1 VSHLLALQIGLTTDQ
16 VIAIAASIAALAAGA
31 SALIA
36 LLGIRSAIASNRE
49 AVEAV
54 EIPFLIPD
62 PGISDHHRL
71 KFEDVE
77 PGSLRIPLRNVGM
90 GPAIL
95 GDVQFVIDGRQILAQ
110 AGGQI
115 AFPAEDQQSL
125 PFQLRSYKPDYEE
138 NGELRIYYTHA
149 SGKKYLTRC
158 QVKTDSAGVLPMGFR
173 RQRSDGKERPFLFWP
188 ETPSDRR

>member
-1 VSHLLALQIGLTTDQ
+1 MSHLLALQIAVTTDQ
-16 VIAIAASIAALAAGA
+16 VIAIAASTAALVAIV

-36 LLGIRSAIASNRE
+36 LLGIRGAVASSRE
-49 AVEAV
+49 AVAAL

-62 PGISDHHRL
+62 PGIGDHHRL

-77 PGSLRIPLRNVGM
+77 PGNLRIPLRNVGM

-115 AFPAEDQQSL
+115 AFPAGDQQSL
-125 PFQLRSYKPDYEE
+125 PFQLCSYKPDFEE
-138 NGELRIYYTHA
+138 RGELRIYYTHA

-173 RQRSDGKERPFLFWP
+173 RQRSDGKERSFLFWP
-188 ETPSDRR
+188 D

>member
-1 VSHLLALQIGLTTDQ
+1 MTDLILAIS
-16 VIAIAASIAALAAGA
+16 ASIAALAAVA
-31 SALIA
+31 SA
-36 LLGIRSAIASNRE
+36 AIATRSSRQ
-49 AVEAV
+49 AVEALEV
-54 EIPFLIPD
+54 PFLIPD
-62 PGISDHHRL
+62 PGLNDHYRL

-77 PGSLRIPLRNVGM
+77 PGSLRIALRNVGM

-95 GDVQFVIDGRQILAQ
+95 GDVQFIIDGRQILAQ

-115 AFPAEDQQSL
+115 AFPAGEQQSL

-173 RQRSDGKERPFLFWP
+173 RQQSDGKERPFLFW
-188 ETPSDRR
+188 SDSPQ

>member
-1 VSHLLALQIGLTTDQ
+1 VITVFTCVVALTTDHILAISALVAAFAAVAGA
-16 VIAIAASIAALAAGA
+16 VIAF
-31 SALIA
+31 
-36 LLGIRSAIASNRE
+36 RSSRE
-49 AVEAV
+49 SVEAL

-62 PGISDHHRL
+62 PGIKDHHRL
-71 KFEDVE
+71 KFEEVE

-95 GDVQFVIDGRQILAQ
+95 GDVQFVIDGRQILSQ

-115 AFPAEDQQSL
+115 AFPAGDEQSL
-125 PFQLRSYKPDYEE
+125 PFQLQSYKPDYEE

-149 SGKKYLTRC
+149 SGKRYLTRC

-173 RQRSDGKERPFLFWP
+173 RQRSDGNERPFLFWP
-188 ETPSDRR
+188 DSPE